1 MDVKGS
7 NDKTVEEVIKVSARG
22 QKRGKTMPTRQL
34 STSTRRAKQAPVTQ
48 SKSPVKSEPG
58 KNSQITFSALTEGAT
73 Y

>member
-1 MDVKGS
+1 MHVKGS
-7 NDKTVEEVIKVSARG
+7 NDKTNEEVTKVSARG

-58 KNSQITFSALTEGAT
+58 ENSQITFSALTEGAT